1 MGLDISG
8 SQTFQ
13 IDNGAPFEKIAYA
26 RDPHII
32 ENLFGSS
39 SDSQAF

>member
-26 RDPHII
+26 RDPHI
-32 ENLFGSS
+32 ENLFGFS